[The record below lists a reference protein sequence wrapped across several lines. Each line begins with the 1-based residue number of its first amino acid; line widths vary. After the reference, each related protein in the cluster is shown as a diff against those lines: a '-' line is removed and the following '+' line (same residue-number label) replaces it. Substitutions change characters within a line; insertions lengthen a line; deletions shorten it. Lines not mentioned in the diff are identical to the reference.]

1 LQSAFDCH
9 KFSGHGG
16 DDDFVWLSSGVQAVS
31 EGFEDRIVI
40 ACDESCLKHHVP
52 QQSSSTT
59 NGPFASHRAAVV
71 CYRSKTC

>member
-1 LQSAFDCH
+1 
-9 KFSGHGG
+9 
-16 DDDFVWLSSGVQAVS
+16 VWLSSGAQAVS

-59 NGPFASHRAAVV
+59 NGPFAVTAQHVGLKNMV
-71 CYRSKTC
+71 D